1 MTARTHAPADTAVAA
16 AARLVLT
23 WWHPTITDY
32 REPLFARMALDF
44 DLRLHLLH
52 RGAIDPPPRSQAVYS
67 RARRPA
73 VLGNP
78 LRLPLADAWALARS
92 IRASNVF
99 VTSFSANA
107 YTMVGLLCARLAG
120 VPVVVW
126 EEMQRLPQRGRYA
139 GLKRRL
145 LRWTAERVD
154 AYFVMG
160 EPQRE
165 LLRQLGVAPA
175 RIFTSAEAP
184 ALRYADVPAA
194 AVELPFADERPVVLF
209 VGRLISIKGVGVLLQ
224 AFAAVQRGLPD
235 AALVIAG
242 DGALRRELEAQ
253 ARRLGLRHTLF
264 LGHVAEPAR
273 KAWLLQRA
281 QVLAVPSL
289 VLGDWAEGGPL
300 VIPEALSAG
309 TPVVCTAACG
319 NTVGHVRRT
328 GFGTVVPPEDA
339 AALATALAHWLT
351 HGPERAS
358 VVTAS
363 RAEPDHDHQAATLT
377 RAIRS
382 VLRDPRPPPAAR
394 PGASMWTRS

>member
-1 MTARTHAPADTAVAA
+1 MAAHPPASDDTAAPA
-16 AARLVLT
+16 AARPVVT
-23 WWHPTITDY
+23 WWHPSITDY
-32 REPLFARMALDF
+32 RQPLFARMARAF

-52 RGAIDPPPRSQAVYS
+52 RGAIDPPPHSQAVYS

-92 IRASNVF
+92 IRTSDVF

-107 YTMVGLLCARLAG
+107 YTLFGLLCARLAG

-126 EEMQRLPQRGRYA
+126 EEMQRIPQHGRQA

-145 LRWTAERVD
+145 LRWTAQRVD

-160 EPQRE
+160 EPQRH
-165 LLRQLGVAPA
+165 LLQWLGVEPA
-175 RIFTSAEAP
+175 RIFVSAEAP

-194 AVELPFADERPVVLF
+194 AVDLPFNGDRPVVLF
-209 VGRLISIKGVGVLLQ
+209 VGRLITIKGVGVLLK
-224 AFAAVQRGLPD
+224 AFATVQRWLPD

-242 DGALRRELEAQ
+242 DGAERRVLEAQ
-253 ARRLGLRHTLF
+253 AQRLGLKDTVF

-281 QVLAVPSL
+281 GVLAVPSV

-319 NTVGHVRRT
+319 NTVGHVQRT
-328 GFGTVVPPEDA
+328 GFGSVVPPDDA
-339 AALATALAHWLT
+339 GALATALAHWLV
-351 HGPERAS
+351 HAPERAS
-358 VVTAS
+358 VVGAS

-382 VLRDPRPPPAAR
+382 ALRGPHTPPAAR
-394 PGASMWTRS
+394 PGASLWTRS